1 MKAIILLLLVSSCA
15 IKHHVQ
21 VSDIDKTPPGKKAR
35 PFKVILSETGV
46 NLKEAAKIISAV
58 TQDNQRAERIQKI
71 IAMFQM
77 GPRTGNH
84 VFNEKYADV
93 IPELILKECPSA
105 HVTGLLSVR
114 ETNKYPVVSGEIVKI
129 TGYCIE

>member
-1 MKAIILLLLVSSCA
+1 MKAIITLMLLSSCA

-21 VSDIDKTPPGKKAR
+21 LSDIDKTPRGKKAR

-46 NLKEAAKIISAV
+46 NLKQAAQIISAV
-58 TQDNQRAERIQKI
+58 TKDNQRAEKLQEI
-71 IAMFQM
+71 ISLFQM

-84 VFNEKYADV
+84 VFNDKYADV
-93 IPELILKECPSA
+93 IPALILKECPSA